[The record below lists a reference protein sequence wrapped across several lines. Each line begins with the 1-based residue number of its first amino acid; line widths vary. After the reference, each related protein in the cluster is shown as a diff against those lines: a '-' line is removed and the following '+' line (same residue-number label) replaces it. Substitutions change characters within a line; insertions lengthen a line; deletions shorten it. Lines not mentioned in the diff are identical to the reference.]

1 MVAPATKKPKTND
14 QALQPIRD
22 RDHLVEDDSSDD
34 SILAQPQATGLDDD
48 SSSSDEDKGPAT
60 PSDSGVEIVTQGQ
73 LGSPVIGKRKRG
85 KKSKQS
91 KAIVDDEDEDSA
103 GQLEIGYMHSQ

>member
-1 MVAPATKKPKTND
+1 MVAPATKKSKTND

-34 SILAQPQATGLDDD
+34 SILAQVTGLDDD
-48 SSSSDEDKGPAT
+48 SSSSNEDKRPAT
-60 PSDSGVEIVTQGQ
+60 PSDSGIEIVTQGQ

-91 KAIVDDEDEDSA
+91 KAVVDDEDEDIA